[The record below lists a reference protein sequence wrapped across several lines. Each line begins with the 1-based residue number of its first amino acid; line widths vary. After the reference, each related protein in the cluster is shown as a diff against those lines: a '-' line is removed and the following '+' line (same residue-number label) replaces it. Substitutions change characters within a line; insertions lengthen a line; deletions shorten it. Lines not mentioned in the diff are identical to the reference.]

1 MPRET
6 KAMESKP
13 ERVLSPVGGVTSIG
27 MLLSSESFEVTGS
40 IPPDF
45 LGMLFLRLSDI
56 EEVSE
61 DLSLFFEECFLS
73 GLLLSE
79 LLWSELSFSV
89 SEESSEKPLF
99 CELVAVV
106 AEET

>member
-27 MLLSSESFEVTGS
+27 VLLSSESFEVTGS

-79 LLWSELSFSV
+79 LSFSV
-89 SEESSEKPLF
+89 SEESSEKSLF
-99 CELVAVV
+99 CELVVVV